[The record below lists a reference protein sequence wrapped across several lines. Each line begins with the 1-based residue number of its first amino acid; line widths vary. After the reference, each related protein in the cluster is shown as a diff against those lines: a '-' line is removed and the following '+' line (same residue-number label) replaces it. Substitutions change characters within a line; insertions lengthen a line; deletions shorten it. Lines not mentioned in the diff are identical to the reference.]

1 MIKTQPM
8 PGILKP
14 IMYQS
19 FGDLTSPY
27 VIQIEK
33 VKNNT
38 TIIKK
43 RESRRGFL
51 HIVLAYLNGQPDACV
66 DYRDRKGYLPYNI

>member
-8 PGILKP
+8 PGILEL

-19 FGDLTSPY
+19 FGDFTSPY

-33 VKNNT
+33 VKNNI

-43 RESRRGFL
+43 ESP
-51 HIVLAYLNGQPDACV
+51 AV
-66 DYRDRKGYLPYNI
+66 DLFT

>member
-1 MIKTQPM
+1 MIETQPM
-8 PGILKP
+8 PGILEP

-19 FGDLTSPY
+19 FGDFTSPY

-43 RESRRGFL
+43 ESP
-51 HIVLAYLNGQPDACV
+51 AV
-66 DYRDRKGYLPYNI
+66 DFFT